1 MTTKE
6 KNYYENI
13 TTNLIGQKISEVY
26 YEEINYEAIIEFWE
40 HSTEIHSIDMN
51 VILKLENGRILQIK
65 WDNEFHCFG
74 IGLEILEKMKQ
85 QPSGMKIINVS
96 NHANWSKILNKKITG
111 ITVFW
116 DTINSIENAEL
127 KNDSELKTV
136 TKKLPQT
143 WEIEVEDEK
152 LWISTLEINE
162 GGHDYY
168 WSDNLTVFF
177 TEASLQKY
185 ELIENADENYILRE
199 EIIMSKVS

>member
-26 YEEINYEAIIEFWE
+26 YEEINYDAIIDFWE

-51 VILKLENGRILQIK
+51 VIFKLENEKIIQIK

-74 IGLEILEKMKQ
+74 VNLEILDKMKPKQ
-85 QPSGMKIINVS
+85 DGMKIINIS
-96 NHANWSKILNKKITG
+96 NHPNWSKILNKKITG
-111 ITVFW
+111 ITIFW
-116 DTINSIENAEL
+116 DMVNCIEKTEL
-127 KNDSELKTV
+127 KNNSEGKSI
-136 TKKLPQT
+136 TKKIPQT
-143 WEIEVEDEK
+143 WEIDVENEK